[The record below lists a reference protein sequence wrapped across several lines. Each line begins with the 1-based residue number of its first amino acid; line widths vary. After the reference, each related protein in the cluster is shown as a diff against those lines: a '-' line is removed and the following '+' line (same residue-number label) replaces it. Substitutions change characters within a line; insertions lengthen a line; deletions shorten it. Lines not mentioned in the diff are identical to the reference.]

1 MKNRRNFLKFGIRVS
16 SLGVL
21 ISNLGFAASTAW
33 AQADAG
39 KAQGPGQ
46 TFSFFLP
53 LIIVFAIFYLLILRP
68 QQKQAKQRQAMISAV
83 KKGDAVVTTG
93 GIHGKVTGVTDSIL
107 TVEIADNC
115 KVKLERSA
123 VQLVQAAKTEE

>member
-1 MKNRRNFLKFGIRVS
+1 MKTWKKSRKIGA
-16 SLGVL
+16 SLGWLVGSL
-21 ISNLGFAASTAW
+21 VFTANQVW

-39 KAQGPGQ
+39 KPQGPGQ

-83 KKGDAVVTTG
+83 KKGDSVVTTG
-93 GIHGKVTGVTDSIL
+93 GIHGRITGVTDTIL

-115 KVKLERSA
+115 KIKLERAA
-123 VQLVQAAKTEE
+123 VQSVQAAKTEE